1 MGWLLV
7 KGWSRWQ
14 TYRRDRN
21 PPPWIKV
28 HRPLLRDWDW
38 IQLTDAERGQ
48 VLQIWLLAADHDGKI
63 PDNPEQLKI
72 LAHMQ
77 KCPDL
82 NKLIELGFLEH
93 EPGMAPTRQPSDA
106 KLTPGGGPSDAP
118 EAESESKSE
127 TPLSCKQG
135 KNAELR
141 AEARTILELLNNKTG
156 RSFKP
161 VDANLKPIMAR
172 IREYDADTVRQVIAN
187 RCIEWLDNERLSEYL
202 RPKTLFAASNFANYE
217 GALVD
222 PGGAH
227 AKH

>member
-1 MGWLLV
+1 MAWLNV

-28 HRPLLRDWDW
+28 HRGLLRDWDW

-48 VLQIWLLAADHDGKI
+48 VLQIWLLAADHDGQV
-63 PDNPEQLKI
+63 PDNPEQLKV
-72 LAHMQ
+72 LANMQ

-82 NKLIELGFLEH
+82 NKLIELGFLEYP
-93 EPGMAPTRQPSDA
+93 EGMAPTRQPGDNHVA
-106 KLTPGGGPSDAP
+106 PGGGQSDTP
-118 EAESESKSE
+118 EAESKSKSKSE
-127 TPLSCKQG
+127 TPLSG
-135 KNAELR
+135 SALKNGQV
-141 AEARTILELLNNKTG
+141 RTDAKDILALLNEKTG

-187 RCIEWLDNERLSEYL
+187 KCGDWIGNPRLSEYL

-217 GALVD
+217 GALTNVR
-222 PGGAH
+222 H
-227 AKH
+227 